1 MRVGW
6 HSPQARRRL
15 WFAVCAV
22 ALAALAAILR
32 FWWQDSAT
40 AGVLLTALGAFTSVA
55 ALMADVLRGDT
66 TPRPDGDGAHRRRAV
81 EALAEAVREQWA
93 AEARLRRLQDP
104 APLEVDWTLADRRL
118 ADHPYNIPPGA
129 VLPRPRAGDGTP
141 GSADPGLMDPGL
153 VDPGSVDPGSADP
166 GPANPAA
173 PDPAAAPPDR
183 RVVVLGEPG
192 SGKSVLAMRYVLDRL
207 AARQEGGPVPVI
219 FPLASWDPLRA
230 PLRDWLAARLAA
242 DYRPLAAQA
251 DDRRTL
257 ARVLVDTGL
266 VAPVLDGFDELPRP
280 ARATAVRRI
289 NAELDPGAPLLLT
302 SRGDAWAAAVDEG
315 DVLTGAEV
323 VELRPL
329 DLVRAGAH
337 LERSARPL
345 RAAADGVPRTVWT
358 PVLRTLAERPDLPLA
373 KALTTPLM
381 VGLARTVYGDTSRD
395 PAPLLDA
402 RRFPT
407 VAAVEGHLLEA
418 FVPAAF
424 ADAGPEAAAD
434 ATRRLTVL
442 ARGLHS
448 RGTGRLAWWELE
460 SLVPRTL
467 ALYAPGL
474 LALAVLSLLLLP
486 VTLARAAGELAGLED
501 VLSLV
506 ALLVGQTLGFAFGV
520 RYLLPSGRRGRRGT
534 DGRGGPDGRDVDR
547 RFRRRQALVTTGV
560 SALMWAG
567 FAYFDDL
574 RFGFRFGG
582 VTDGWMP
589 DLLGGFLFSQL
600 FTLYL
605 GIAGLSRRPTPLGL
619 PWSGVMSRTAARLGG
634 AALAVAG
641 TVTAGVALLGREGN
655 PWTVL
660 LGTTCAA
667 AGTALTASGTSR
679 GGQDG
684 AHTPRAGRIA
694 RRFVTGTVKGTAAAM
709 LIGVASCTAGG
720 FAAVGVTAL
729 KSRTAVD
736 LADREIGGWYFSE
749 RAGVR
754 SAVTERPLRG
764 GLLLPGDGARPVAF
778 PGTARPPNCTMP
790 LLPRRR
796 CVDFVSRRTLFES
809 RDGDVVALITPGA
822 GPDTTAVHPTNLR
835 SVLPDEGR
843 DWLTRGP
850 ATGVLARDLP
860 PVLVAGLLIGVVGGC
875 VCGVYRALSVPSDLM
890 RAASPGLSLRTDR
903 TASLTRGGMV
913 AVLVA
918 CVCVP
923 VVATPGD
930 WGGLVHLGTQL
941 WLPLGTAALALSAW
955 GRFLVAR
962 GWLAVTGQ
970 LPWRLMAFLDEAH
983 RRGVLRQSG
992 AGFEFRHLRLQ
1003 AQLAT
1008 GPAADVVAAR
1018 SPGARGASPGSRVSR
1033 GGPDAPDA
1041 PDMDEGFDRHHRTP

>member
-1 MRVGW
+1 MRTGL
-6 HSPQARRRL
+6 HNAQARRRM

-40 AGVLLTALGAFTSVA
+40 AGVLLTALGAFMSVA

-81 EALAEAVREQWA
+81 EALAEAVRDQWA

-104 APLEVDWTLADRRL
+104 APLEVDWSLADRRL

-129 VLPRPRAGDGTP
+129 VLPHPRTGDNTAGDASGNTGGDAGT
-141 GSADPGLMDPGL
+141 ADPT
-153 VDPGSVDPGSADP
+153 ADP
-166 GPANPAA
+166 AT
-173 PDPAAAPPDR
+173 APPNP

-219 FPLASWDPLRA
+219 LPLASWDPLRS

-257 ARVLVDTGL
+257 ARVLVDTGR

-280 ARATAVRRI
+280 VRATAVRRI
-289 NAELDPGAPLLLT
+289 NAELDPGAPLMLT

-315 DVLTGAEV
+315 DVLTAAEV

-345 RAAADGVPRTVWT
+345 GVTADGVPHTVWT
-358 PVLRTLAERPDLPLA
+358 PVLRRLAERPDLPLA

-381 VGLARTVYGDTSRD
+381 VALARTVYGDTSRD
-395 PAPLLDA
+395 PAPLLDP

-424 ADAGPEAAAD
+424 ADAGPRAAAD

-442 ARGLHS
+442 ARGLHR

-486 VTLARAAGELAGLED
+486 VTLARAADDLAGLED

-506 ALLVGQTLGFAFGV
+506 ALLIGQTLGFAFGV
-520 RYLLPSGRRGRRGT
+520 RYLLPSGRRGQRGT
-534 DGRGGPDGRDVDR
+534 DGPDRG
-547 RFRRRQALVTTGV
+547 FLRRQAFVTTGV

-582 VTDGWMP
+582 VTDGWLP
-589 DLLGGFLFSQL
+589 DLFGGFLFSQL
-600 FTLYL
+600 FTLFL

-619 PWSGVMSRTAARLGG
+619 PWSGHMSRAAARLGG
-634 AALAVAG
+634 AALAAAG
-641 TVTAGVALLGREGN
+641 TVTAGIALLGREGN

-667 AGTALTASGTSR
+667 AGTALMVSGTSR

-694 RRFVTGTVKGTAAAM
+694 RRFVTGTVRGTAAAM

-729 KSRTAVD
+729 KSRTAAD

-754 SAVTERPLRG
+754 SAVTERTLRG

-778 PGTARPPNCTMP
+778 AGTARPPNCTMP

-796 CVDFVSRRTLFES
+796 CVDFVSRRTVFES
-809 RDGDVVALITPGA
+809 RGGDVVALITPGA
-822 GPDTTAVHPTNLR
+822 GPDTTAVHPSNLR

-850 ATGVLARDLP
+850 AAGVLARDLP

-913 AVLVA
+913 ALIVA

-962 GWLAVTGQ
+962 TWLAVTGR
-970 LPWRLMAFLDEAH
+970 LPWRLVAFLDEAH
-983 RRGVLRQSG
+983 QRGVLRQSG

-1003 AQLAT
+1003 AQLAAT
-1008 GPAADVVAAR
+1008 GRTADVV
-1018 SPGARGASPGSRVSR
+1018 SARGTPDE
-1033 GGPDAPDA
+1033 PDAPNAPNA
-1041 PDMDEGFDRHHRTP
+1041 PDMDEDSDLHHRTR

>member
-1 MRVGW
+1 MRVGL
-6 HSPQARRRL
+6 HSAQARRRM

-40 AGVLLTALGAFTSVA
+40 AGVLLTALGAFMSVA

-66 TPRPDGDGAHRRRAV
+66 TARPDGDGAHRRRAV

-118 ADHPYNIPPGA
+118 ADHPYNIPPGT
-129 VLPRPRAGDGTP
+129 VLPRPRAGGVTPGTP
-141 GSADPGLMDPGL
+141 DPGTPQPGTP
-153 VDPGSVDPGSADP
+153 D
-166 GPANPAA
+166 PAA
-173 PDPAAAPPDR
+173 PDPAAAPPGP

-207 AARQEGGPVPVI
+207 AAREEGGPVPVI

-230 PLRDWLAARLAA
+230 SLRDWLAVRLAA

-302 SRGDAWAAAVDEG
+302 SRGDAWAAAVEEG

-329 DLVRAGAH
+329 DLVRAGVH

-345 RAAADGVPRTVWT
+345 RVTADGVPHTVWT
-358 PVLRTLAERPDLPLA
+358 PVLRKLAERPDLPLA
-373 KALTTPLM
+373 QALTTPLM
-381 VGLARTVYGDTSRD
+381 VALARTVYGDTSRD
-395 PAPLLDA
+395 PAPLLDP

-424 ADAGPEAAAD
+424 ADAGPRAAAD

-442 ARGLHS
+442 ARGLHR

-474 LALAVLSLLLLP
+474 LALAVLSLFLLP
-486 VTLARAAGELAGLED
+486 VTLARAVDDLAGLED

-520 RYLLPSGRRGRRGT
+520 RYLLPSGRRGRPGT
-534 DGRGGPDGRDVDR
+534 PGPDRG
-547 RFRRRQALVTTGV
+547 FRRRQALVTTGV

-567 FAYFDDL
+567 YAYFDDL

-582 VTDGWMP
+582 VSDGWMP

-600 FTLYL
+600 FTLFL
-605 GIAGLSRRPTPLGL
+605 GIAGLSRRPIPLGL
-619 PWSGVMSRTAARLGG
+619 PWSGAMSRVAARLGG
-634 AALAVAG
+634 AALAAAG

-660 LGTTCAA
+660 LGTTCAG
-667 AGTALTASGTSR
+667 AGTALMASATNR

-694 RRFVTGTVKGTAAAM
+694 RRFVTGAVRGTAAAM

-729 KSRTAVD
+729 KSRTAAD
-736 LADREIGGWYFSE
+736 LRDREIDGWYFSE

-754 SAVTERPLRG
+754 SAVTERTLRG

-778 PGTARPPNCTMP
+778 AGRTRPPNCTMP
-790 LLPRRR
+790 LLPGRR
-796 CVDFVSRRTLFES
+796 CVDFVSRRTVFES
-809 RDGDVVALITPGA
+809 RHGDVVALITPGA
-822 GPDTTAVHPTNLR
+822 GPGTTAVHPTNLR
-835 SVLPDEGR
+835 SVLPDAGR
-843 DWLTRGP
+843 DWLTQGP
-850 ATGVLARDLP
+850 AAGVVARDLP
-860 PVLVAGLLIGVVGGC
+860 QILVSGLLIGVVGGC

-913 AVLVA
+913 ALLVA
-918 CVCVP
+918 LVCVP

-962 GWLAVTGQ
+962 SWLAATGQ

-983 RRGVLRQSG
+983 QRGVLRQSG

-1008 GPAADVVAAR
+1008 GPTADVVAAR
-1018 SPGARGASPGSRVSR
+1018 SPGSRRLPG
-1033 GGPDAPDA
+1033 PPDA
-1041 PDMDEGFDRHHRTP
+1041 PDMDEGFDIHHRTS

>member
-1 MRVGW
+1 MQVGL
-6 HSPQARRRL
+6 HSAQARRRM

-40 AGVLLTALGAFTSVA
+40 AGVLLTALGAFMSVA
-55 ALMADVLRGDT
+55 ALMADVLRGDA

-104 APLEVDWTLADRRL
+104 APLEVDWSLADRRL

-129 VLPRPRAGDGTP
+129 ALPRPRAAGGTP
-141 GSADPGLMDPGL
+141 GG
-153 VDPGSVDPGSADP
+153 VDPAIQD
-166 GPANPAA
+166 PAA
-173 PDPAAAPPDR
+173 PEPVTAPPDR

-207 AARQEGGPVPVI
+207 ATRQEGGPVPVI

-230 PLRDWLAARLAA
+230 PLRDWLTARLAA

-289 NAELDPGAPLLLT
+289 NAELDPGTPLLLT

-345 RAAADGVPRTVWT
+345 GVTADGVPHTVWT
-358 PVLRTLAERPDLPLA
+358 PVLRKLAERPGLPLA
-373 KALTTPLM
+373 EVLTTPLM
-381 VGLARTVYGDTSRD
+381 VALARTVYGDTSRD
-395 PAPLLDA
+395 PAPLLDP

-424 ADAGPEAAAD
+424 ADAGPTAAAE

-442 ARGLHS
+442 ARGLHR

-474 LALAVLSLLLLP
+474 LALAVLSLFLLP
-486 VTLARAAGELAGLED
+486 VTLARAVDDLAGLED

-534 DGRGGPDGRDVDR
+534 QEPDRG
-547 RFRRRQALVTTGV
+547 FRRRQALITIGV

-567 FAYFDDL
+567 YAYFDDL

-600 FTLYL
+600 FTLFL
-605 GIAGLSRRPTPLGL
+605 GIAGLTRRPTPLGL
-619 PWSGVMSRTAARLGG
+619 PWSGVMSRAAARLGG
-634 AALAVAG
+634 AALAAAG

-660 LGTTCAA
+660 LGTTCAG
-667 AGTALTASGTSR
+667 AGTALMASGTSR
-679 GGQDG
+679 GGGQDG

-694 RRFVTGTVKGTAAAM
+694 RRFVTGAVRGTAAAM

-736 LADREIGGWYFSE
+736 LKDREIDGWYFSE

-754 SAVTERPLRG
+754 SAVTERTLRG
-764 GLLLPGDGARPVAF
+764 GLLLPGDDARPVAF
-778 PGTARPPNCTMP
+778 AGTTRPPNCTMP

-796 CVDFVSRRTLFES
+796 CVDFVSRRTVFES
-809 RDGDVVALITPGA
+809 RHGAVVALITPGA
-822 GPDTTAVHPTNLR
+822 GPRTTAVHPTNLR
-835 SVLPDEGR
+835 SVLPGAGR
-843 DWLTRGP
+843 DWLTQGP
-850 ATGVLARDLP
+850 AAGVVTRDLP

-913 AVLVA
+913 ALLVA
-918 CVCVP
+918 LVCVP

-962 GWLAVTGQ
+962 SWLAATGQ

-983 RRGVLRQSG
+983 QRGVLRQSG

-1008 GPAADVVAAR
+1008 GPTANVVAAR
-1018 SPGARGASPGSRVSR
+1018 SPGSGSV
-1033 GGPDAPDA
+1033 PDAPDTPDT
-1041 PDMDEGFDRHHRTP
+1041 PDMDEGFDIHHHTP

>member
-1 MRVGW
+1 MRVRL
-6 HSPQARRRL
+6 HSAHARRRM

-40 AGVLLTALGAFTSVA
+40 AGVLLTALGAFMSVA

-66 TPRPDGDGAHRRRAV
+66 TARPDGAGPHRRRAV
-81 EALAEAVREQWA
+81 EELAEAVREQWA

-129 VLPRPRAGDGTP
+129 ALPRPRAGGDARGP
-141 GSADPGLMDPGL
+141 ADPATADP
-153 VDPGSVDPGSADP
+153 VIADPVIADPATP
-166 GPANPAA
+166 GPAPA
-173 PDPAAAPPDR
+173 PASAPPGP

-207 AARQEGGPVPVI
+207 AARREGGPVPVI
-219 FPLASWDPLRA
+219 LPLASWDPLRT

-329 DLVRAGAH
+329 DLVRAGTH

-345 RAAADGVPRTVWT
+345 RATADGVPHTVWT
-358 PVLRTLAERPDLPLA
+358 PVLRKLAERPDLPLA
-373 KALTTPLM
+373 RALTTPLM
-381 VGLARTVYGDTSRD
+381 VALARTVYGDTSRD

-407 VAAVEGHLLEA
+407 VAAVEEHLLEA

-424 ADAGPEAAAD
+424 ADAGPRAAAE

-442 ARGLHS
+442 ARGLHR

-474 LALAVLSLLLLP
+474 LALAVLSLLLVP
-486 VTLARAAGELAGLED
+486 VTLARAADDLVGLED

-506 ALLVGQTLGFAFGV
+506 AVLVGQTLGFAFGV
-520 RYLLPSGRRGRRGT
+520 RYLLPSGRRGRG
-534 DGRGGPDGRDVDR
+534 GRGGRGEPRARGETDGPDR
-547 RFRRRQALVTTGV
+547 RFRRRQALITTGV
-560 SALMWAG
+560 SALVWAG
-567 FAYFDDL
+567 YAYFDDL

-589 DLLGGFLFSQL
+589 DLLAGFLFSQL
-600 FTLYL
+600 FTLFL
-605 GIAGLSRRPTPLGL
+605 GIAGLTRRPTPLGL
-619 PWSGVMSRTAARLGG
+619 PWSGAMSRVAARLGG
-634 AALAVAG
+634 AALAAAG

-660 LGTTCAA
+660 LGTTCAV
-667 AGTALTASGTSR
+667 AGTALMASGTSR
-679 GGQDG
+679 GGQEG
-684 AHTPRAGRIA
+684 AHTPRAGRIV
-694 RRFVTGTVKGTAAAM
+694 RRFVTGTVRGTAAAM
-709 LIGVASCTAGG
+709 LIGIASCTAGG

-729 KSRTAVD
+729 KSRTAAD
-736 LADREIGGWYFSE
+736 LRDRKIDGWSFSE

-754 SAVTERPLRG
+754 SAATERTLRG
-764 GLLLPGDGARPVAF
+764 GLLLPGDGARPVAYA
-778 PGTARPPNCTMP
+778 GAARPPNCTMP

-796 CVDFVSRRTLFES
+796 CVDFVSRRTVFES
-809 RDGDVVALITPGA
+809 RDGDVVARITSGA
-822 GPDTTAVHPTNLR
+822 GPRTTAVHPTNLR

-843 DWLTRGP
+843 DWLTQGP
-850 ATGVLARDLP
+850 ATGVLVRDLP
-860 PVLVAGLLIGVVGGC
+860 PVLVAGLLVGVVGGC

-913 AVLVA
+913 ALLVA

-962 GWLAVTGQ
+962 SWLAVTGQ

-983 RRGVLRQSG
+983 QRGVLRQSG

-1003 AQLAT
+1003 AQLAA
-1008 GPAADVVAAR
+1008 GPTAGVVAAR
-1018 SPGARGASPGSRVSR
+1018 SPGSR
-1033 GGPDAPDA
+1033 GVPDVPDA
-1041 PDMDEGFDRHHRTP
+1041 PDMDEGFDVHHRTP